1 MGKGSNFFEFF
12 LWSHLPTI
20 QGTKMLRPW
29 RCYGRDKTV
38 TAVTKNVTAV
48 HPKKFVSPISLKFMG
63 IFGWNL
69 VGTRI
74 GSILCHFYHFLFQIP
89 PQKFCIKFWKKSQNR
104 PPRRSNAPQM
114 TKNEENAWYGPKK
127 CPHQISLKNSQ
138 YFVLFWIFWL
148 GEFFNIFELGV
159 HIGTILRCFEKKW

>member
-1 MGKGSNFFEFF
+1 
-12 LWSHLPTI
+12 
-20 QGTKMLRPW
+20 
-29 RCYGRDKTV
+29 
-38 TAVTKNVTAV
+38 
-48 HPKKFVSPISLKFMG
+48 MG

-104 PPRRSNAPQM
+104 PPPRRSNAPQM

-127 CPHQISLKNSQ
+127 CPHQISFKNSQ
-138 YFVLFWIFWL
+138 YFFLFRFFEFSRGWWNLVVFFQVGLTEPLEKLTSENFQKNQGGGTAHLNVFW
-148 GEFFNIFELGV
+148 
-159 HIGTILRCFEKKW
+159 KKKC

>member
-1 MGKGSNFFEFF
+1 MNQFFIIYVFNT
-12 LWSHLPTI
+12 S
-20 QGTKMLRPW
+20 RPN
-29 RCYGRDKTV
+29 GGEGGV
-38 TAVTKNVTAV
+38 TPERRHARTSRQIT
-48 HPKKFVSPISLKFMG
+48 PKKFVSPISLKFMG

-127 CPHQISLKNSQ
+127 CPHQISVKNSQ
-138 YFVLFWIFWL
+138 YFFLFR
-148 GEFFNIFELGV
+148 FFGFSVTAVTQNRYGSDKMLLPFTPKSL
-159 HIGTILRCFEKKW
+159 